1 MKNGIN
7 QFPLLYNPPLQN
19 ELPGWVR
26 WLAQDAD
33 GQWWG
38 YPNMKHDGWYENEL
52 GRHIKL
58 NNSGRNPDWAA
69 SLTPVPPGATD
80 NSA

>member
-1 MKNGIN
+1 M
-7 QFPLLYNPPLQN
+7 LYNPPMQTG
-19 ELPGWVR
+19 LPDWVR

-38 YPNMKHDGWYENEL
+38 YEVEPNMKHDGWYENEL
-52 GRHIKL
+52 GRYIKL

-69 SLTPVPPGATD
+69 SLRPVPL
-80 NSA
+80 NSTNNSS